1 MAYIFQHGGFVAGG
15 YTQGDAVFVHKDKLV
30 KSLPQAPLSILF
42 ECQNTF
48 IFPGFV
54 DVHVHLREPGF
65 LYKETMETGTQAAA
79 AGGYT
84 TVCAMPNLNPPPD
97 IMEHVQVQLDAIR
110 DKACIHVHPYGTITM
125 GQQGETLSDMTG
137 MSKFVVGFSDD
148 GKGVQRADVMKRAM
162 ITAKRLGKIIVAHCE
177 DNALLNGG
185 YIHDGSYAAQHGHK
199 GICSESEWRQIA
211 RDLHAVKETDCSYHV
226 CHVST
231 KESVALIREAKKA
244 GLDVTCETA
253 PHYLLLRDSMLEEDG
268 RFKMNPPLRSEED
281 QQAVV
286 EGVLDGTIDMIATD
300 HAPHGREEKNRGLAQ
315 SVFGIV
321 GIETAF
327 PLLYTHFVKTGRLSL
342 EQLIDLLHTNPA
354 KRFGIGNPLLPG
366 NAADFTV
373 FDLHAFYSIDP
384 NNFRSLGKSTPFA
397 GWQVY
402 GKCVLTVCGGK
413 IVYDD
418 GTLPRT
424 FISGGN

>member
-1 MAYIFQHGGFVAGG
+1 
-15 YTQGDAVFVHKDKLV
+15 
-30 KSLPQAPLSILF
+30 
-42 ECQNTF
+42 
-48 IFPGFV
+48 
-54 DVHVHLREPGF
+54 
-65 LYKETMETGTQAAA
+65 
-79 AGGYT
+79 
-84 TVCAMPNLNPPPD
+84 
-97 IMEHVQVQLDAIR
+97 
-110 DKACIHVHPYGTITM
+110 
-125 GQQGETLSDMTG
+125 
-137 MSKFVVGFSDD
+137 
-148 GKGVQRADVMKRAM
+148 
-162 ITAKRLGKIIVAHCE
+162 
-177 DNALLNGG
+177 
-185 YIHDGSYAAQHGHK
+185 
-199 GICSESEWRQIA
+199 
-211 RDLHAVKETDCSYHV
+211 
-226 CHVST
+226 
-231 KESVALIREAKKA
+231 
-244 GLDVTCETA
+244 
-253 PHYLLLRDSMLEEDG
+253 
-268 RFKMNPPLRSEED
+268 
-281 QQAVV
+281 
-286 EGVLDGTIDMIATD
+286 
-300 HAPHGREEKNRGLAQ
+300 
-315 SVFGIV
+315 V